1 MSLSCNIV
9 MDLTSL
15 YKDSLASE
23 ETAAAIEAHL
33 KECPAC
39 RRYYRRYDAIE
50 QPAQSVAVIGEEEP
64 FEESYRQLHKKI
76 RRRRAFATAAVVA
89 SLCLSAAVV
98 AVTLYE
104 LGEEEKTDP
113 KECPFKKGFAALKKK
128 ALLLADC
135 CGERR

>member
-15 YKDSLASE
+15 YKDGLASE
-23 ETAAAIEAHL
+23 ETAAAIEEHL

-39 RRYYRRYDAIE
+39 RRYYRQYDRIE
-50 QPAQSVAVIGEEEP
+50 QPAQSVAVIGEEES
-64 FEESYRQLHKKI
+64 FEENYRKLHKKI

-104 LGEEEKTDP
+104 LGEEEKADS
-113 KECPFKKGFAALKKK
+113 KDCPFRKGFDSLKKK
-128 ALLLADC
+128 ALSLVEC
-135 CGERR
+135 CSE

>member
-23 ETAAAIEAHL
+23 ETAAAIEEHL
-33 KECPAC
+33 KGCPNC
-39 RRYYRRYDAIE
+39 RRYYRQYDRMEKNGKAE
-50 QPAQSVAVIGEEEP
+50 AVAEFGSEEN
-64 FEESYRQLHKKI
+64 FEESYKKLHKKI

-104 LGEEEKTDP
+104 LGEEEKADP
-113 KECPFKKGFAALKKK
+113 KECPFKKGFLALKKK
-128 ALLLADC
+128 ALSLVDC
-135 CGERR
+135 CGE